1 MTGCRR
7 LAGAARR
14 ARVRP
19 AAGPLRGVPY
29 RDREARYSS
38 SRIVRGARIGDPPA
52 VRVGDGRRRT
62 PKTAST
68 PGNRARAF
76 ERTQAPERAAT
87 QRSNG
92 FVSAPAS
99 GRGYTDAENA

>member
-52 VRVGDGRRRT
+52 VRVGRRPAPHPEDGEH
-62 PKTAST
+62 A
-68 PGNRARAF
+68 G
-76 ERTQAPERAAT
+76 
-87 QRSNG
+87 
-92 FVSAPAS
+92 
-99 GRGYTDAENA
+99 

>member
-1 MTGCRR
+1 MP
-7 LAGAARR
+7 A
-14 ARVRP
+14 RP
-19 AAGPLRGVPY
+19 AARGRGPARGRCAAYHIATVKPGI
-29 RDREARYSS
+29 RDRALCAARASA
-38 SRIVRGARIGDPPA
+38 ILPPCA
-52 VRVGDGRRRT
+52 SADGRRRT

-99 GRGYTDAENA
+99 GRGQTDAENA